1 MRISLELIVIAII
14 ILVVAVVA
22 LTIFGGGIGQFGM
35 ATDARSNCLNQ
46 GKWSCETSGAL
57 PDGWD
62 TIYVFK
68 QGEKKDWKTCADLVS
83 GGRDCCPSTIAELPD
98 GAGKYVKY
106 TWVCGTAKEETPE
119 K

>member
-57 PDGWD
+57 PAGWE

-68 QGEKKDWKTCADLVS
+68 QGAKENWQTCADLVA
-83 GGRDCCPSTIAELPD
+83 GGKECCDSTIAELPD
-98 GAGKYVKY
+98 GAGTYVKH
-106 TWVCGTAKEETPE
+106 TWACGGPKKEPSDE
-119 K
+119 